1 MTGLLEVHFANED
14 AHMAA
19 HPYAGSAAHRAD
31 HVRALETA
39 RSLAAHVDEQ
49 SLALGIRFL
58 YDWLL
63 SHIRSYD
70 AELPRGETG

>member
-1 MTGLLEVHFANED
+1 MTRHRC
-14 AHMAA
+14 
-19 HPYAGSAAHRAD
+19 YAGSAAHRTD
-31 HVRALETA
+31 HQRALETA
-39 RSLAAHVDEQ
+39 RNLAAQFDEQ

-70 AELPRGETG
+70 AELLHGAVG